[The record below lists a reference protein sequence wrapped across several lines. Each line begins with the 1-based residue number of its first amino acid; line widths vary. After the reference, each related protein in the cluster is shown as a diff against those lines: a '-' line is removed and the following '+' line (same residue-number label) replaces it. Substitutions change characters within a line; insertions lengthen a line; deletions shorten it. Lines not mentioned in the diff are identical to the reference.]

1 MSRTKDWGE
10 IHSCDCGHVVVLLF
24 AWFLRDQYSS
34 GSNNVVSDR
43 STSVM
48 TQILSPAR
56 VR

>member
-10 IHSCDCGHVVVLLF
+10 IHSYGCGHVVFLFF

-34 GSNNVVSDR
+34 GSNKVVSER
-43 STSVM
+43 SASVM
-48 TQILSPAR
+48 TQILSPAK